1 MFSFLV
7 KFLKIMVIACIIG
20 VLLRAIDIIFLKQ
33 EATNIE
39 TSNITNEI
47 QNEERTEIESD
58 TIVIEEQ
65 KNDVIIEK
73 ETEQENNQQTTVNT
87 NKPVENTQSSS
98 DKTNQTQ
105 SNKNTTTQTNKDKTT
120 QDNKIP
126 ISTPIPAP
134 ISTPTPMPTPTTKPT
149 VQIPKCEGNKHGIE
163 TGNSGRWFNTE
174 SEAIAIYDAEIKKW
188 GDKWTSGEIDKSTYL
203 KNCPA
208 GYEDWSCPYCH
219 KWTINFYYR

>member
-7 KFLKIMVIACIIG
+7 KFLKIMIIACIIG
-20 VLLRAIDIIFLKQ
+20 VLLRVIDIIFLKQ
-33 EATNIE
+33 KATNIE

-58 TIVIEEQ
+58 TIDIEEQ

-73 ETEQENNQQTTVNT
+73 ETEQKNNQQTAVNT
-87 NKPVENTQSSS
+87 SKPIENTQSSNN
-98 DKTNQTQ
+98 KTQ
-105 SNKNTTTQTNKDKTT
+105 SNKNTTIQTNEDKIT

-126 ISTPIPAP
+126 ISTPIPV
-134 ISTPTPMPTPTTKPT
+134 STPTPKPT
-149 VQIPKCEGNKHGIE
+149 VQVFKCEGNKHGIE
-163 TGNSGRWFNTE
+163 TGNSLRWFSTE